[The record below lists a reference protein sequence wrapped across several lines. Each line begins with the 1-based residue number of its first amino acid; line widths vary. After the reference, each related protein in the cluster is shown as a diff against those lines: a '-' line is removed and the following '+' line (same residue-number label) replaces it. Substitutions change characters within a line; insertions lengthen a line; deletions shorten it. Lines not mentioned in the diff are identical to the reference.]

1 MKGYID
7 AKGHDKPPCESCKYK
22 TKLTVESPC
31 YNCIS
36 SLDLASH
43 KANAETEFT
52 CYEPQVESEVRNDL
66 R

>member
-7 AKGHDKPPCESCKYK
+7 TKGHDKSPCESCKYK
-22 TKLTVESPC
+22 TRLTVESPC

-36 SLDLASH
+36 SLDLALH

-52 CYEPQVESEVRNDL
+52 SYEPQEESEEE
-66 R
+66 

>member
-7 AKGHDKPPCESCKYK
+7 TKGHDKSPCESCKYK
-22 TKLTVESPC
+22 TRLTVELPC

-36 SLDLASH
+36 SLDLALH

-52 CYEPQVESEVRNDL
+52 SYVPQEEKP
-66 R
+66 